1 MISYV
6 IPYYA
11 MLYYAIAI
19 LCYDMLYLLCYALL
33 CYNMMCLLLG
43 KNWKTASLREG
54 SNQPL
59 DRSWAWT
66 FWDCDFDIPVDNAG
80 ESIVWLICLFACMYV
95 CLYFCLF
102 ICFVCM
108 LVCLMVGWLVWNHG

>member
-1 MISYV
+1 
-6 IPYYA
+6 
-11 MLYYAIAI
+11 
-19 LCYDMLYLLCYALL
+19 
-33 CYNMMCLLLG
+33 MMCLLLG

-95 CLYFCLF
+95 CLYFC
-102 ICFVCM
+102 FVCM

>member
-1 MISYV
+1 
-6 IPYYA
+6 
-11 MLYYAIAI
+11 
-19 LCYDMLYLLCYALL
+19 
-33 CYNMMCLLLG
+33 MCLLLG

-80 ESIVWLICLFACMYV
+80 ESIRCSCLLVGLFVGWFVCLHVCLFICMFVCMYV
-95 CLYFCLF
+95 CFVCLF
-102 ICFVCM
+102 VLFVC
-108 LVCLMVGWLVWNHG
+108 LFV